1 VPGKSLNVS
10 PREMFR
16 SIVRSP
22 VAQAEPLT
30 ADDGFSLI
38 ELLVVVLIVGIL
50 AAIAIP
56 SFLNVTAKANDAA
69 AKTQVGTLQTTIK
82 LFAMDNSGSYE
93 GATLAKLQAIEPTLR
108 DKATAVAGPITHL
121 SATSFTIQ
129 SEAVGSGEVFT
140 LESENGAVARSCS
153 PRGKGG
159 CSASGNW

>member
-1 VPGKSLNVS
+1 VLANSPNAS

-16 SIVRSP
+16 PIAPAPIGAATRP
-22 VAQAEPLT
+22 T
-30 ADDGFSLI
+30 ADEGFSLI

-56 SFLNVTAKANDAA
+56 SFLNVTAKASGSA

-82 LFAMDNSGSYE
+82 VFAMENSGSYE
-93 GATLAKLQAIEPTLR
+93 GATLAKLQTIEPTLR

-129 SEAVGSGEVFT
+129 SEAVGSGEIFT
-140 LESENGAVARSCS
+140 LESENGAVVRSCS
-153 PRGKGG
+153 PLGKGG

>member
-1 VPGKSLNVS
+1 MPANSLNVS

-16 SIVRSP
+16 SIARSP
-22 VAQAEPLT
+22 IGEAKPLT

-56 SFLNVTAKANDAA
+56 SFLNVTTKANDSA

-82 LFAMDNSGSYE
+82 AFAMENSGSYE
-93 GATLAKLQAIEPTLR
+93 GATLAKLQRIEPTLR
-108 DKATAVAGPITHL
+108 DQTTAVAEPITHL
-121 SATSFTIQ
+121 SATGFTIE
-129 SEAVGSGEVFT
+129 SEAVGSGDVYT
-140 LESENGAVARSCS
+140 LESENGAVVRSCS

>member
-1 VPGKSLNVS
+1 VLASSLNAS

-16 SIVRSP
+16 SIARAP
-22 VAQAEPLT
+22 IGEPNRVT

-56 SFLNVTAKANDAA
+56 SFLNVTAKSNDAA

-82 LFAMDNSGSYE
+82 VFAMENSGSYE
-93 GATLAKLQAIEPTLR
+93 GATLAKLQTIEPTLR
-108 DKATAVAGPITHL
+108 DKATAVAGPTTRL
-121 SATSFTIQ
+121 SATGFTIQ

-140 LESENGAVARSCS
+140 LESENGAVVRSCS

-159 CSASGNW
+159 CSAGGNW